1 MLFVSL
7 LRWWYGLG
15 WLDQLK
21 LVRGRFDRAADFYSI
36 ELSARSLFKP
46 FRQIDADRV
55 RKGSL
60 DIVIRAMFDQLF
72 SRLFGAFIRTML
84 IVIGGVGIF
93 FEAIVGGLRLL
104 FWPLAPL
111 LPLLLLP
118 VALLGWM
125 PWR

>member
-46 FRQIDADRV
+46 FRQIDADGV
-55 RKGSL
+55 RNGSL

-84 IVIGGVGIF
+84 IVIGCVGIF

>member
-84 IVIGGVGIF
+84 IVIGCVGIF

-118 VALLGWM
+118 VALLGWV

>member
-84 IVIGGVGIF
+84 IVIGCVGIF